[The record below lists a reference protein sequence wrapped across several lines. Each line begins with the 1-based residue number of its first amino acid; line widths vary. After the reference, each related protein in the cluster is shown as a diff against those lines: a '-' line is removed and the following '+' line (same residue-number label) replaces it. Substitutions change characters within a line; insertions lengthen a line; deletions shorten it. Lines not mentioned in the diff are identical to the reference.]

1 MPPTSAPRSSP
12 VSARRYMV
20 RRTAAAVVVV
30 ALVAGGFS
38 GARALLDGDDDPAV
52 VDEDVSGS
60 SRTETTVTAATT
72 SESTGTSGSAT
83 VSSRVEVS
91 AASTADTA
99 TMTIPATSPDD
110 EPGSGDEVPTA
121 ESPARVYIAG
131 DSDAGTFGPYLQEL
145 LDDVPEAETQL
156 DYKVSSGLSRPD
168 FFDWPARFAEAV
180 PAYDPDIVIVTFG
193 GNDAQGLT
201 EGPQGASPDFV
212 IGGPVDDQADWEEEY
227 GRRVGEVMD
236 LLSAD
241 GRTLIWVGI
250 PNHRTPVVSE
260 RMEVQDQVVRA
271 QAGDRP
277 DVVFIDTW
285 ERFSGRNGGFAQY
298 VVDPRDGEG
307 KSVRSGDGFHL
318 NEVGAEILALDIA
331 TAVRDDLSARGIEL

>member
-1 MPPTSAPRSSP
+1 
-12 VSARRYMV
+12 MV
-20 RRTAAAVVVV
+20 RRAGAVVVVV

-38 GARALLDGDDDPAV
+38 GARALLGGDDDPAV
-52 VDEDVSGS
+52 VDEVLPRS
-60 SRTETTVTAATT
+60 SSPVETGET
-72 SESTGTSGSAT
+72 GSAP
-83 VSSRVEVS
+83 VSSRVEKS
-91 AASTADTA
+91 AAATAATVASTADSTGSATQVTTADTA

-110 EPGSGDEVPTA
+110 APGSGDEVPTA

-131 DSDAGTFGPYLQEL
+131 DSDAGTFGPYLQDL

-168 FFDWPARFAEAV
+168 FFDWPARFAEAIA
-180 PAYDPDIVIVTFG
+180 AYDPDIVIVTFG

-212 IGGPVDDQADWEEEY
+212 VGGPVEDNADWEEEY

-250 PNHRTPVVSE
+250 PNHRTPDVSE
-260 RMEVQDQVVRA
+260 RMEVQDQVVREHV
-271 QAGDRP
+271 GDRS

-331 TAVRDDLSARGIEL
+331 TAVRDDLAARGVEL

>member
-1 MPPTSAPRSSP
+1 
-12 VSARRYMV
+12 MV
-20 RRTAAAVVVV
+20 RRAGAVVVV
-30 ALVAGGFS
+30 AALVAGGFS
-38 GARALLDGDDDPAV
+38 GARALLGGDDDPAV
-52 VDEDVSGS
+52 VDEDVPGS
-60 SRTETTVTAATT
+60 SGTGTTVTPATT
-72 SESTGTSGSAT
+72 SESIGTSGPAT
-83 VSSRVEVS
+83 VSSRVEAS
-91 AASTADTA
+91 AAPTADTA

-131 DSDAGTFGPYLQEL
+131 DSDAGTFGPYLQQL

-156 DYKVSSGLSRPD
+156 DYKISSGLSRPD
-168 FFDWPARFAEAV
+168 FFDWPARFAEAIV
-180 PAYDPDIVIVTFG
+180 AYDPDIVIVTFG

-212 IGGPVDDQADWEEEY
+212 VGGPVEDNADWEEEY

-250 PNHRTPVVSE
+250 PNHRTADVSE
-260 RMEVQDQVVRA
+260 RMEVQDQVVRE

-307 KSVRSGDGFHL
+307 KSVRTGDGFHL

-331 TAVRDDLSARGIEL
+331 TAVRDDLAARGVEL